1 MGGNATIR
9 GREAQSL
16 DLKVIKRNFMV
27 PKLNALLHSINA
39 SYQKANKQPL
49 WDPKLLDT
57 GHFLSGSSLHF
68 FNVADIDDKTFITKK
83 PKVGDIDTMVDK
95 TKEISLQQFLTTYI
109 DRPLGPAVFRGFEK
123 GNEQYISLWELQD
136 PPVTVQIDFEFVDY
150 ENGSPTDWAKFSH
163 SSSWEDLQHGV
174 KGVFHKLL
182 VQSLAALS
190 KQTFYQRKMVGRG
203 KMRSEQDIPVTDNMY
218 SFAVSS
224 KEGGGLRAK
233 YEPVLG
239 PKGRPLVT
247 DGMPVM
253 SATPTTGYIKDIG
266 QIFST
271 LLGKRLSAQTAK
283 QVSANFWSF
292 AGIVDILAK
301 LLNADEKAAVVD
313 SLIVRTIG
321 PGAQGLYKNDPNQDI
336 KEKLVALNY
345 IMQKLNVSK
354 PKEFDQMLNTYRSA
368 YKMTTESIEL
378 TEAPNYKRKSIPHI
392 YNPGTTVEIKDK
404 DFIELCK
411 EIAQDGGTLNNSDI
425 NVKVDGAGIRF
436 GRDQNGKPFF
446 MTSKVNEPKYIENYG
461 DFENY
466 NISQGQPAERVAFA
480 KNYDNAL
487 QIILSSNLMNAV
499 PADTIIQAEML
510 FNDMAHKSKDGYKFV
525 NINYDPKKLGKVM
538 TLAPFM
544 FKQYST
550 GEDLPNAEQIQ
561 KNLLKSSDST
571 IKVISNKL
579 QQSNIDV
586 SKIVNPIANS
596 ADGLRNALSAR
607 GDTPQKQ
614 KAREIIAHAKQSLSE
629 AISNSPIKGKDQLG
643 PNNEGLVITLPSGRT
658 VKVTS
663 EAMRNAMAVKRIAPA
678 GPRSGRTAIVTAGS
692 FVGHKGHEQLVELV
706 FDKAEAIG
714 ADPYVYISPTVGP
727 DDPIPPQM
735 KLMTWQKLYPNHVN
749 SFQVWQEGGT
759 PVKKIEK
766 ELVTRTNPPPYDR
779 VIVIVGSDRYE
790 GFKKWMEHLSK
801 RMKNPQYPGF
811 EHVQFDVEQTPR
823 NSEEGGTGIT
833 FTQCRD
839 ILENP
844 KATEEQQLDYWCKAF
859 DVEKLGAQ
867 WIKQLMDTARKGM
880 GIKQMTKK
888 EKLKEFIQR
897 ARPMLKEASIE
908 KKLEVLSFIKESL
921 QEVEEEFTYVEM
933 DPRQFNDDEFYAYDP
948 ETKVIKSNWSSKSSG
963 RAYHEK
969 QAAENGLEIA
979 KGLRAKFKGLL
990 VKQRVQDMSEAGSPA
1005 QQAAIAINM
1014 KKRHQKPKHIDES
1027 QAVEVTDYDLWSD
1040 KVKELGAEIH
1050 PQKDRNLLVAQSW
1063 DGDIIGKFHLGKNVG
1078 FINQQGELDETIRKV
1093 GSQYRLLSKKGK
1105 NLGTYPSKAGAE
1117 KRERQVQYFK
1127 HANEGMSEGRNN
1139 EELANEVYAEFERI
1153 YPNLAR
1159 KAHEHTVHAAI
1170 MDVLNYGDGDISAL
1184 AQDVARAVK
1193 HDIQQDVSE
1202 GFNSKQEVIAHFVKQ
1217 GKSAASGAS
1226 AWERGWRGPKSKQK
1240 ELKPPVRSYHDD
1252 LDDKRY
1258 GEKEVSETEE
1268 PFDLENRHTMDYG
1281 MRKFMIHKLA
1291 RATDYERNA
1300 LELASDEEL
1309 RDLFQQT
1316 FPNNQL
1322 DEDYL
1327 DEK

>member
-16 DLKVIKRNFMV
+16 DLKVTQRSFMV
-27 PKLNALLHSINA
+27 PKLNALLHSINTA
-39 SYQKANKQPL
+39 YQKATKQKL
-49 WDPKLLDT
+49 WDPKVLES
-57 GHFLSGSSLHF
+57 GQFLSGSSLHF
-68 FNVADIDDKTFITKK
+68 FNVSGIDDNTFTAKK

-95 TKEISLQQFLTTYI
+95 TKEVPLQQFLTTYI
-109 DRPLGPAVFRGFEK
+109 DRPLGPAVFRGFDK

-136 PPVTVQIDFEFVDY
+136 PPVTIQIDFEFVDY
-150 ENGSPTDWAKFSH
+150 QNGSPTDWAKFSH

-203 KMRSEQDIPVTDNMY
+203 KMRSEQDVPITDNMY

-239 PKGRPLVT
+239 PNGRPLIK

-292 AGIVDILAK
+292 SGIVDVLAK
-301 LLNADEKAAVVD
+301 ILKPEEKAAVVD
-313 SLIVRTIG
+313 SFIVRTIG

-336 KEKLVALNY
+336 QEKLVALNY
-345 IMQKLNVSK
+345 IMKKLNVSK
-354 PKEFDQMLNTYRSA
+354 PKEFDDILKTYRTA

-378 TEAPNYKRKSIPHI
+378 TEAPDYKRKSIPHI

-404 DFIELCK
+404 EFIEMCK
-411 EIAQDGGTLNNSDI
+411 EIAQNGGTLNNSVV
-425 NVKVDGAGIRF
+425 NLKVDGAGIRF
-436 GRDQNGKPFF
+436 GRDQSGKPFF
-446 MTSKVNEPKYIENYG
+446 MTSKVNEPKYIENFG

-466 NISQGQPAERVAFA
+466 NISQGQPEERVAFA
-480 KNYDNAL
+480 RNYDNAL
-487 QIILSSNLMNAV
+487 KIILSSNLMNAV

-510 FNDMAHKSKDGYKFV
+510 LNDMAQKSKDGYKFV

-538 TLAPFM
+538 TLAPFT

-550 GEDLPNAEQIQ
+550 GEVLPNAEEIQ
-561 KNLLKSSDST
+561 QNLLKLSDNT
-571 IKVISNKL
+571 IKVISNTL
-579 QQSNIDV
+579 QQRGINV
-586 SKIVNPIANS
+586 SKIINPIVSNAE
-596 ADGLRNALSAR
+596 ALRNALSMR
-607 GDTPQKQ
+607 GDSPQKQ
-614 KAREIIAHAKQSLSE
+614 KAKEVIAHAKQTLSE
-629 AISNSPIKGKDQLG
+629 TISNSPIKGKDQLG
-643 PNNEGLVITLPSGRT
+643 PYNEGLVITLPSGRT

-663 EAMRNAMAVKRIAPA
+663 QAMKDVMATRKAPA
-678 GPRSGRTAIVTAGS
+678 GPRSGRTAIITVGS
-692 FVGHKGHEQLVELV
+692 FVGHKGHEQLAELV
-706 FDKAEAIG
+706 FDKAAAIG

-779 VIVIVGSDRYE
+779 IIVMVGDDRYE

-811 EHVQFDVEQTPR
+811 EHVEFHVENTPR
-823 NSEEGGTGIT
+823 DTESGGTGVS
-833 FTQCRD
+833 FTDCRKV
-839 ILENP
+839 LESPNLS
-844 KATEEQQLDYWCKAF
+844 EEQQLAFWCRAF
-859 DVEKLGAQ
+859 DVDKLGIS
-867 WIKQLMDTARKGM
+867 WIKQLMDTSRKGM

-897 ARPMLKEASIE
+897 ARPMLKEATVE
-908 KKLEVLSFIKESL
+908 KKLEVLQFIKES
-921 QEVEEEFTYVEM
+921 
-933 DPRQFNDDEFYAYDP
+933 
-948 ETKVIKSNWSSKSSG
+948 I
-963 RAYHEK
+963 
-969 QAAENGLEIA
+969 
-979 KGLRAKFKGLL
+979 
-990 VKQRVQDMSEAGSPA
+990 QDIEEAGSPA

-1014 KKRHQKPKHIDES
+1014 KKNHKKPKHIDES
-1027 QAVEVTDYDLWSD
+1027 EAVKITDYDTWSD
-1040 KVKELGAEIH
+1040 AVKELGGEIY
-1050 PQKDRNLLVAQSW
+1050 PQKDRNVLIAQSW
-1063 DGDIIGKFHLGKNVG
+1063 DGQEIGKFHLGKSMG
-1078 FINQQGELDETIRKV
+1078 FIN
-1093 GSQYRLLSKKGK
+1093 
-1105 NLGTYPSKAGAE
+1105 
-1117 KRERQVQYFK
+1117 
-1127 HANEGMSEGRNN
+1127 
-1139 EELANEVYAEFERI
+1139 
-1153 YPNLAR
+1153 
-1159 KAHEHTVHAAI
+1159 
-1170 MDVLNYGDGDISAL
+1170 
-1184 AQDVARAVK
+1184 
-1193 HDIQQDVSE
+1193 
-1202 GFNSKQEVIAHFVKQ
+1202 KQ
-1217 GKSAASGAS
+1217 GVVEG
-1226 AWERGWRGPKSKQK
+1226 
-1240 ELKPPVRSYHDD
+1240 HD
-1252 LDDKRY
+1252 
-1258 GEKEVSETEE
+1258 SEE

-1281 MRKFMIHKLA
+1281 MRKFMVHKLA
-1291 RATDYERNA
+1291 KTTGYGVSD

-1316 FPNNQL
+1316 FPDKQL